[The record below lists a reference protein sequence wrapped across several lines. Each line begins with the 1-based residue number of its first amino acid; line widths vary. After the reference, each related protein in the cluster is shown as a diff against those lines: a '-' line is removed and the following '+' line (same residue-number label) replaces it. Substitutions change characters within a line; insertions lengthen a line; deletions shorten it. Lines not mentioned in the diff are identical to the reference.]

1 MCVYMFIIQIIIN
14 RYVMCIICQIIEI
27 NVNGFLF
34 SMNEKAFIEVK
45 VTAFLIAFSVKCT
58 MSSFKL
64 AESGNIL
71 ESCI

>member
-1 MCVYMFIIQIIIN
+1 
-14 RYVMCIICQIIEI
+14 MCIICHVIEI

-45 VTAFLIAFSVKCT
+45 ATAFFIAFSVKCI